1 MKVKYKMEI
10 LNGIKIIL
18 VHHRIDCEVFRIN
31 RPSAPHHDF
40 TLCLAGKMRYTV
52 AGESICL
59 NAGEAMYCPPGVHM
73 TRADG
78 DIASY
83 ISINF
88 TTPNNEPLPILC
100 HSIGVS
106 SHEINSYIELISF
119 FLRKPA
125 LHNDE
130 KLYHLVILMLLKVIE
145 QQEAAHPLPYV
156 ERMKAYIRD
165 NFQKDITLD
174 SVSEFIN
181 LHPSYC
187 STIFKKAEGKSVTE
201 FINTMRI
208 NHAKELLETTN
219 FRIGEVGVMSG
230 IPDPY
235 YFSRVF
241 NKISGV
247 SPSDYR
253 KIARTYGGK
262 FYAYTAD

>member
-1 MKVKYKMEI
+1 MEI
-10 LNGIKIIL
+10 LNGIKVIL
-18 VHHRIDCEVFRIN
+18 VHHRIDCEVSKIN
-31 RPSAPHHDF
+31 RPTAPHHDF
-40 TLCLAGKMRYTV
+40 TICLSGKMRYTV
-52 AGESICL
+52 GGESVVL
-59 NAGEAMYCPPGVHM
+59 NASEAMYCPPGIHM

-78 DIASY
+78 DTASY
-83 ISINF
+83 LSINF
-88 TTPNNEPLPILC
+88 TTPNNDSLPIGYHLTN
-100 HSIGVS
+100 VL
-106 SHEINSYIELISF
+106 SHEINSYIELVSY

-130 KLYHLVILMLLKVIE
+130 KLPHLVILMLLKAIE
-145 QQEAAHPLPYV
+145 QQESSRPLPYV

-165 NFQKDITLD
+165 NFQKDITLE
-174 SVSEFIN
+174 SVSEYIN

-219 FRIGEVGVMSG
+219 FRIGEVGAMSG
-230 IPDPY
+230 ISDPY

-262 FYAYTAD
+262 FYFYTAD